1 MKKEYSIAITVIV
14 GVALLVFGYNYL
26 KGRDLFQKEN
36 IYHGVFDNAGG
47 VAAAT
52 PLMLNGYKVGQVLR
66 GKLLFDGTNRVVMTF
81 QINEDDLKIPKD
93 SRIQIVSDLL
103 STGTQLVLGT
113 SAEMAVR
120 GDTLQGVT
128 SPSLTASLGAQIDP
142 IKQKAEAMLG
152 SVDSVVT
159 AFQLILN
166 PSTIANIDSSFVS
179 IRETLHNLSGAS
191 KRLDAL
197 IAAESATLDITLKN
211 LASVTGNL
219 EQNNDELSR
228 IFSNLDS
235 LTSALADG
243 RVDTVLQGISEAA
256 SSLKGVMNGI
266 EQGQGTLGQ
275 LAKNDSLYNNLNS
288 SMAELDLLLEDL
300 RVNPNRYVTI
310 FGKKDRLP
318 KLSDADIKRITEAY
332 EKQKK

>member
-66 GKLLFDGTNRVVMTF
+66 SKLLYDGTNRVVMTF
-81 QINEDDLKIPKD
+81 QINEDELKIPKD

-113 SAEMAVR
+113 SAELAVR
-120 GDTLQGVT
+120 GDTLVGLT

-152 SVDSVVT
+152 SVDSVIT

-166 PSTIANIDSSFVS
+166 PSTIANIDSSFIS
-179 IRETLHNLSGAS
+179 IRETLHNLSDAS

-235 LTSALADG
+235 LSGALADG

-318 KLSDADIKRITEAY
+318 KLSEADIKRIQEAY

>member
-36 IYHGVFDNAGG
+36 IYYGVFDNAGG

-219 EQNNDELSR
+219 EQNNDELGR

-300 RVNPNRYVTI
+300 RVNPNRYVSV

-318 KLSDADIKRITEAY
+318 KLSDADILRIQEAY

>member
-113 SAEMAVR
+113 SSEMAVR

-300 RVNPNRYVTI
+300 RVNPNRYVSV

-318 KLSDADIKRITEAY
+318 KLSDADILRIQEAY

>member
-26 KGRDLFQKEN
+26 KGRDLFQREN

-66 GKLLFDGTNRVVMTF
+66 SDLLFDGTNRVVMTF
-81 QINEDDLKIPKD
+81 QINEDDLKIPSD
-93 SRIQIVSDLL
+93 SRILIVSDLL

-113 SAEMAVR
+113 SPDLAER
-120 GDTLQGVT
+120 GDTLRGVT

-152 SVDSVVT
+152 SVDSVLT

-166 PSTIANIDSSFVS
+166 PGTINNLDSSFVS
-179 IRETLHNLSGAS
+179 IRETLKSLQDAS

-197 IAAESATLDITLKN
+197 IAAESLTLKATLQN
-211 LASVTGNL
+211 LESVTGNL
-219 EQNNDELSR
+219 EKNNDELSH
-228 IFSNLDS
+228 IFTNLDS

-300 RVNPNRYVTI
+300 RVNPNRYVSV

-318 KLSDADIKRITEAY
+318 KLSDADILRIQEAY